1 MEDWGEPTQSSIGPR
16 IEFVTLGC
24 WPFLPL
30 VCGFGHSFK
39 GLLHRLDQSLF
50 DIIPSFCSSFS
61 LQLSHKTVKS
71 EASIPGNRSRISAN
85 ASSSDQPLGN
95 TRLHLSHRKVS
106 GSPKSL
112 NIAYFGFSLSI
123 LPPLRFAWQYA
134 VDLLSFK
141 RDTAAVGS
149 HHNSK
154 EHWID
159 PKPLQHGIGRRYC
172 FRYQKIKEVNDDT
185 D

>member
-1 MEDWGEPTQSSIGPR
+1 MKDWGKPPQSSIGLR

-24 WPFLPL
+24 WLFFLL
-30 VCGFGHSFK
+30 SCGFGHSFE
-39 GLLHRLDQSLF
+39 GHLHRPDQSLF
-50 DIIPSFCSSFS
+50 DIIPGFCSSFS
-61 LQLSHKTVKS
+61 LQLSHRIVKS

-85 ASSSDQPLGN
+85 ASSSDQPFGN
-95 TRLHLSHRKVS
+95 TRLHLSHRKAS
-106 GSPKSL
+106 GSSKSL
-112 NIAYFGFSLSI
+112 NIAYFGFSLST

-134 VDLLSFK
+134 VHLLSFK
-141 RDTAAVGS
+141 RDTAAIGS

-172 FRYQKIKEVNDDT
+172 FWHQKIQDVNDDT